1 MTIHEQIA
9 RARDRLQRAGIEP
22 READLDARLLA
33 RHVLGWDAAQLI
45 AALRDPA
52 PAGFD
57 AAYEPAIA
65 RRERR
70 EPVAHILGTRE
81 FWGLSFEVTPDV
93 LVPRPETELLVE
105 MALGVL
111 RQGEAQAWSPR
122 PGARS
127 PLVIDVGTGSGCIA
141 IALAKGCPG
150 LRIVGTDV
158 SAAALTVARRNAV
171 RLGVSDRVRFV
182 RTDLVAGIPPGVDL
196 VVSNPPYVA
205 DEDLPALAPEVCEY
219 DPRGALSGG
228 PGGLHVIARLLE
240 QAVPLVRDGGWLLF
254 EFGSVQASDVE
265 RLYSAHAHCTIIE
278 IRRDLQGIPR
288 ATLVRVGAS

>member
-1 MTIHEQIA
+1 MTIREQVA
-9 RARDRLQRAGIEP
+9 RGRDRLERARNEP

-52 PAGFD
+52 PAGVS
-57 AAYEPAIA
+57 AAYEPVFA
-65 RRERR
+65 RCERR

-105 MALGVL
+105 MALAIL
-111 RQGEAQAWSPR
+111 RERQTTNGESSPS
-122 PGARS
+122 A
-127 PLVIDVGTGSGCIA
+127 IDVGTGSGCIA
-141 IALAKGCPG
+141 IGLAKSCPG

-158 SAAALTVARRNAV
+158 SGAALAVARRNAM

-205 DEDLPALAPEVCEY
+205 DEDLPGLAPEVRDH

-240 QAVPLVRDGGWLLF
+240 QAVPLIRDGGSLLF
-254 EFGSVQASDVE
+254 EFGSGQASEVE
-265 RLYSAHAHCTIIE
+265 RLISADARCTIIE
-278 IRRDLQGIPR
+278 IRRDLQRIPR
-288 ATLVRVGAS
+288 AALVRVHHA

>member
-1 MTIHEQIA
+1 MSDQSLHETIA
-9 RARDRLQRAGIEP
+9 RGRDRLQRAGIEP

-57 AAYEPAIA
+57 ATYEQVIA

-81 FWGLSFEVTPDV
+81 FWGLSFEVTSDV

-105 MALGVL
+105 MALGIL
-111 RQGEAQAWSPR
+111 RERQTTNDETP
-122 PGARS
+122 PT
-127 PLVIDVGTGSGCIA
+127 VIDAGTGSGCIA
-141 IALAKGCPG
+141 IALATSCPG
-150 LRIVGTDV
+150 LRIVGTDI
-158 SAAALTVARRNAV
+158 SAAALAVARRNAV

-182 RTDLVAGIPPGVDL
+182 RTDLVAGIPSGVDL
-196 VVSNPPYVA
+196 VVSNPPYVP
-205 DEDLPALAPEVCEY
+205 DEDLPGLAPEVRDH

-228 PGGLHVIARLLE
+228 PGGLHVIARLLG
-240 QAVPLVRDGGWLLF
+240 QAVPLVRNGGWLLF
-254 EFGSVQASDVE
+254 EFGSGQAADVE
-265 RLYSAHAHCTIIE
+265 RLISADARCTIVE
-278 IRRDLQGIPR
+278 IRHDLQGIAR
-288 ATLVRVGAS
+288 AALVRIHHG